1 MQSIYI
7 YKGIPQ
13 RSIALCT
20 LALVWVRNQ
29 TECVVPLR
37 VNSSK
42 GSWDSSVVEHQ
53 TRDQKVHCSSQQAKS
68 WQESSF
74 PGSTVC
80 GDPYFGICSTAVYRP
95 DITVMVDWAWNT
107 KLLIYHPSVAALAH
121 KRSWPFCQKCKWQVT
136 AKHTCNLCMW
146 LKWSDTVNCCMVVWC
161 TQHMHWDGSSFMWHQ
176 PCNNQI
182 AL

>member
-1 MQSIYI
+1 MQSIYIYI

-13 RSIALCT
+13 RSTALCT

-29 TECVVPLR
+29 TECIIPLR
-37 VNSSK
+37 SKRSK

-68 WQESSF
+68 WQDCSF

-80 GDPYFGICSTAVYRP
+80 ADPYFGICSTAVYRP

-107 KLLIYHPSVAALAH
+107 KLLTYPPRVTALAH

-146 LKWSDTVNCCMVVWC
+146 LGMKWHCELLHGCMVY
-161 TQHMHWDGSSFMWHQ
+161 TAH
-176 PCNNQI
+176 
-182 AL
+182 ALRWQQFYVAPAM